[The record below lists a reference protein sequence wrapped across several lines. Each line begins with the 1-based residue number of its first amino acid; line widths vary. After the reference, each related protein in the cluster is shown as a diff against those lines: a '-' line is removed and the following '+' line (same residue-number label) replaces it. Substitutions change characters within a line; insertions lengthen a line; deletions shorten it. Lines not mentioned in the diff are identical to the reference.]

1 MSENKRDFLENINEY
16 YTDEKHID
24 VTKEVNLV
32 LSIANSLRGSFEAEK
47 YKDVI
52 IPMVIIRRFE
62 CALEETKDKVIKY
75 YEQHPNKPS
84 QFYEK
89 ESGYSFYNIS
99 RYSLKKLL
107 DDSDNIEINFNSYID
122 GFSENVKE
130 ILNNLDIK
138 NQIKKMNKNNRL
150 YSVVKKF
157 SEIDFNPKTV
167 DNHKMGYIFEDII
180 RRYSE
185 NVDAGDHY
193 TPREVIRL
201 MVEILLAEN
210 CDDILTGDGKVVTVL
225 DAACGSGGML
235 STTHDFIKLRNS
247 SADVRLFGQEI
258 LESSHAICAADM
270 LIKGQDIRNI
280 KGGEKI
286 ANTLKR
292 DCFENQKMR
301 FVIMNPPF
309 GTPWGGKDVP
319 EGQEKAVKD
328 EYKKSFNGRFGAGL
342 PATTDAQLLFMQHA
356 VNKLSS
362 DGRAAIITN
371 GSPLF
376 SGGTT
381 SGESQIRRWLL
392 KNDYIE
398 AIIALPTQLF
408 YNTDIGIYIFVISK
422 NKKSDRRGK
431 VQLINAV
438 DMYKPLRK
446 SLGKKRREVDLES
459 RKEIAKIYAEFKE
472 NEKCKIFPNEEFLY
486 KEYVVYQPLQRT
498 GRLDL
503 DEIKKLE
510 NSDLFTHNSNIFNQT
525 EFEELLEMNPRDK
538 DREKKYQKYIKG
550 EKFTKEVIQLLKKNA
565 TEDKFKDYS
574 VFEKKIKSII
584 REVEGYSE
592 SRLGNICL
600 ELSEI
605 DKTAVVQKDTKGKI
619 KIDTTTK
626 DSEIV
631 KLSQNVDEY
640 FEKEVLPHIPDAIY
654 FYDFDENKKISNT
667 NKEKLGAE
675 ILFTRYF
682 YKYVAPES
690 SDKLLSEFMD
700 IEKELADD
708 INVLLKGEV
717 Q

>member
-1 MSENKRDFLENINEY
+1 
-16 YTDEKHID
+16 
-24 VTKEVNLV
+24 
-32 LSIANSLRGSFEAEK
+32 
-47 YKDVI
+47 
-52 IPMVIIRRFE
+52 
-62 CALEETKDKVIKY
+62 
-75 YEQHPNKPS
+75 
-84 QFYEK
+84 
-89 ESGYSFYNIS
+89 
-99 RYSLKKLL
+99 
-107 DDSDNIEINFNSYID
+107 
-122 GFSENVKE
+122 
-130 ILNNLDIK
+130 
-138 NQIKKMNKNNRL
+138 MNKNNRL
-150 YSVVKKF
+150 YNVVKKF

-210 CDDILTGDGKVVTVL
+210 CDDILTGDSKVVTVL

-235 STTHDFIKLRNS
+235 STTHDYIKLKNS
-247 SADVRLFGQEI
+247 TADVRLFGQEI
-258 LESSHAICAADM
+258 LESSYAICAADM

-286 ANTLKR
+286 ANTLKK

-309 GTPWGGKDVP
+309 GTPWGGKDAP

-328 EYKKSFNGRFGAGL
+328 EYKKGDEGRFGAGL

-392 KNDYIE
+392 ENDYVE
-398 AIIALPTQLF
+398 AIIALPNQLF

-422 NKKSDRRGK
+422 NKRSDRRGK

-446 SLGKKRREVDLES
+446 SLGKKRREIDLES
-459 RKEIAKIYAEFKE
+459 RKEIAKIYADFKE
-472 NEKCKIFPNEEFLY
+472 NENCKIFLNEEFMY

-503 DEIKKLE
+503 EAIEELE
-510 NSDLFTHNSNIFNQT
+510 NSDLFNNNSNIFNQI

-538 DREKKYQKYIKG
+538 DREKKYQKYVKG
-550 EKFTKEVIQLLKKNA
+550 QKFVKEVINILKKSA
-565 TEDKFKDYS
+565 TKDKFKDYS
-574 VFEKKIKSII
+574 IFEKKIKSII
-584 REVEGYSE
+584 KNVEGYSD

-605 DKTAVVQKDTKGKI
+605 DKTAVIQKDNKGKV
-619 KIDTTTK
+619 KIDSTTK
-626 DSEIV
+626 DSEII

-640 FEKEVLPHIPDAIY
+640 FEREVLPHVPDAIY

-675 ILFTRYF
+675 IPFTRYF
-682 YKYVAPES
+682 YEYIPPKS
-690 SDKLLSEFMD
+690 SDSLLEEFMKL
-700 IEKELADD
+700 EKELAND
-708 INVLLKGEV
+708 ISILLKSEV
-717 Q
+717 

>member
-1 MSENKRDFLENINEY
+1 MSENTRAFLENINEY
-16 YTDEKHID
+16 YMDEQHID
-24 VTKEVNLV
+24 VSKEVNLV

-62 CALEETKDKVIKY
+62 CALEETKEKLINY
-75 YEQHPNKPS
+75 YEKNPNKPA

-89 ESGYSFYNIS
+89 ETGYPFYNTS

-107 DDSDNIEINFNSYID
+107 DDSDNIESNFNSYID
-122 GFSENVKE
+122 AFSENVKE
-130 ILNNLDIK
+130 ILNNLEIK
-138 NQIKKMNKNNRL
+138 NQIKKMNKSNRL

-157 SEIDFNPKTV
+157 SEIDFNPKTI

-210 CDDILTGDGKVVTVL
+210 CDDILTGDSKVVTVL

-235 STTHDFIKLRNS
+235 STTHDFIKRRNT

-258 LESSHAICAADM
+258 LESSYAVCAADM

-280 KGGEKI
+280 KGGEKT
-286 ANTLKR
+286 ANTLKY
-292 DCFENQKMR
+292 DCFESQKMR

-309 GTPWGGKDVP
+309 GTPWGGKDAP

-328 EYKKSFNGRFGAGL
+328 EYKKGFDGRFGAGL

-392 KNDYIE
+392 ENDYVE
-398 AIIALPTQLF
+398 AVIALPNQLF

-422 NKKSDRRGK
+422 NKRSDRKGK
-431 VQLINAV
+431 VQLINAI

-446 SLGKKRREVDLES
+446 SLGKKRREIDLES
-459 RKEIAKIYAEFKE
+459 RKEIARIYAEFKE
-472 NEKCKIFPNEEFLY
+472 NEKSKIFPNEEFLY

-498 GRLDL
+498 GRIDL
-503 DEIKKLE
+503 ESIEKLE
-510 NSDLFTHNSNIFNQT
+510 NSDLFSHNSNIFNQA

-538 DREKKYQKYIKG
+538 DGEKKYQKYIKG
-550 EKFTKEVIQLLKKNA
+550 QKFTKEVIKLLNENV
-565 TEDKFKDYS
+565 TEDKFEDYS
-574 VFEKKIKSII
+574 IFEKKIKSII
-584 REVEGYSE
+584 REVDGYSD

-605 DKTAVVQKDTKGKI
+605 DKNAIIQKDAKGNV
-619 KIDTTTK
+619 KIDSTTK
-626 DSEIV
+626 DSEII
-631 KLSQNVDEY
+631 KLSQDVDEY
-640 FEKEVLPHIPDAIY
+640 FAKEVLPHIPDAIY
-654 FYDFDENKKISNT
+654 FYDFDENKKISST

-675 ILFTRYF
+675 IPFTRYF

-690 SDKLLSEFMD
+690 SDKLLFEFMEL
-700 IEKELADD
+700 EKELSND
-708 INVLLKGEV
+708 ISVLLKSEV
-717 Q
+717 

>member
-1 MSENKRDFLENINEY
+1 MSENTRAFLENINEY
-16 YTDEKHID
+16 YMDEQHID
-24 VTKEVNLV
+24 VSKEVNLV

-62 CALEETKDKVIKY
+62 CALEETKEKLVNY
-75 YEQHPNKPS
+75 YEKNPNKPA

-89 ESGYSFYNIS
+89 ETGYPFYNTS

-107 DDSDNIEINFNSYID
+107 DDSDNIESNFNSYID
-122 GFSENVKE
+122 AFSENVKE
-130 ILNNLDIK
+130 ILNNLEIK
-138 NQIKKMNKNNRL
+138 NQIKKMNKSNRL

-157 SEIDFNPKTV
+157 SEIDFNPKTI

-210 CDDILTGDGKVVTVL
+210 CDDILTGDSKVVTVL

-235 STTHDFIKLRNS
+235 STTHDFIKRRNT

-258 LESSHAICAADM
+258 LESSYAVCAADM

-280 KGGEKI
+280 KGGEKT
-286 ANTLKR
+286 ANTLKY
-292 DCFENQKMR
+292 DCFESQKMR

-309 GTPWGGKDVP
+309 GTPWGGKDAP

-328 EYKKSFNGRFGAGL
+328 EYKKGFDGRFGAGL
-342 PATTDAQLLFMQHA
+342 PATTDAQLLFKQHA

-392 KNDYIE
+392 ENDYVE
-398 AIIALPTQLF
+398 AVIALPNQLF

-422 NKKSDRRGK
+422 NKRSDRKGK
-431 VQLINAV
+431 VQLINAI

-446 SLGKKRREVDLES
+446 SLGKKRREIDLES
-459 RKEIAKIYAEFKE
+459 RKEIARIYAEFKE
-472 NEKCKIFPNEEFLY
+472 NEKSKIFPNEEFLY

-498 GRLDL
+498 GRIDL
-503 DEIKKLE
+503 ESIEKLE
-510 NSDLFTHNSNIFNQT
+510 NSDLFSHNSNIFNQA

-538 DREKKYQKYIKG
+538 DGEKKYQKYIKG
-550 EKFTKEVIQLLKKNA
+550 QKFTKEVIKLLNENV
-565 TEDKFKDYS
+565 TEDKFEDYS
-574 VFEKKIKSII
+574 IFEKKIKSII
-584 REVEGYSE
+584 REVDGYSD

-605 DKTAVVQKDTKGKI
+605 DKNAIIQKDAKGNV
-619 KIDTTTK
+619 KIDSTTK
-626 DSEIV
+626 DSEII
-631 KLSQNVDEY
+631 KLSQDVDEY
-640 FEKEVLPHIPDAIY
+640 FAKEVLPHIPDAIY

-675 ILFTRYF
+675 IPFTRYF

-690 SDKLLSEFMD
+690 SDKLLFEFMEL
-700 IEKELADD
+700 EKELSND
-708 INVLLKGEV
+708 ISVLLKSEV
-717 Q
+717 

>member
-1 MSENKRDFLENINEY
+1 MSENTRAFLENINEY
-16 YTDEKHID
+16 YMDEQHID
-24 VTKEVNLV
+24 VSKEVNLV

-62 CALEETKDKVIKY
+62 CALEETKEKLINY
-75 YEQHPNKPS
+75 YEKNPNKPA

-89 ESGYSFYNIS
+89 ETGYPFYNTS

-107 DDSDNIEINFNSYID
+107 DDSDNIESNFNSYID
-122 GFSENVKE
+122 AFSENVKE
-130 ILNNLDIK
+130 ILNNLEIK
-138 NQIKKMNKNNRL
+138 NQIKKMNKSNRL

-157 SEIDFNPKTV
+157 SEIDFNPKTI

-210 CDDILTGDGKVVTVL
+210 CDDILTGDSKVVTVL

-235 STTHDFIKLRNS
+235 STTHDFIKRRNT

-258 LESSHAICAADM
+258 LESSYAVCAADM

-280 KGGEKI
+280 KGGEKT
-286 ANTLKR
+286 ANTLKY
-292 DCFENQKMR
+292 DCFESQKMR

-309 GTPWGGKDVP
+309 GTPWGGKDAP

-328 EYKKSFNGRFGAGL
+328 EYKKGFDGRFGAGL

-392 KNDYIE
+392 ENDYVE
-398 AIIALPTQLF
+398 AVIALPNQLF

-422 NKKSDRRGK
+422 NKRSDRKGK

-446 SLGKKRREVDLES
+446 SLGKKRREIDLES
-459 RKEIAKIYAEFKE
+459 RKEIARIYAEFKE

-498 GRLDL
+498 GRIDL
-503 DEIKKLE
+503 ESIEKLE
-510 NSDLFTHNSNIFNQT
+510 NSDLFSHNSNIFNQV

-538 DREKKYQKYIKG
+538 DGEKKYQKYIKG
-550 EKFTKEVIQLLKKNA
+550 QKFTKEVIKLLNENV
-565 TEDKFKDYS
+565 TEDKFEDYS
-574 VFEKKIKSII
+574 IFEKKIKSII
-584 REVEGYSE
+584 REVDGYSD

-605 DKTAVVQKDTKGKI
+605 DKNAIIQKDAKGNV
-619 KIDTTTK
+619 KIDSTTK
-626 DSEIV
+626 DSEII
-631 KLSQNVDEY
+631 KLSQDVDEY
-640 FEKEVLPHIPDAIY
+640 FAKEVLPHIPDAIY

-675 ILFTRYF
+675 IPFTRYF

-690 SDKLLSEFMD
+690 SDKPLFEFMEL
-700 IEKELADD
+700 EKELSND
-708 INVLLKGEV
+708 ISILLKSEV
-717 Q
+717 

>member
-1 MSENKRDFLENINEY
+1 MSEDRKQFLEKLNEY
-16 YTDEKHID
+16 YTDQNHID
-24 VTKEVNLV
+24 VTKELNLV

-62 CALEETKDKVIKY
+62 CALEETKESFIEY
-75 YEQHPNKPS
+75 YENNPSKPA

-89 ESGYSFYNIS
+89 TTGYPFYNTS
-99 RYSLKKLL
+99 KYSLKKLL
-107 DDSDNIEINFNSYID
+107 DDSDSIESNFNSYID

-130 ILNNLDIK
+130 ILNNLEIK

-150 YSVVKKF
+150 YNVVKKF

-210 CDDILTGDGKVVTVL
+210 CDDILTGDSKVVTVL

-235 STTHDFIKLRNS
+235 STTHDYIKLKNS
-247 SADVRLFGQEI
+247 TADVRLFGQEI
-258 LESSHAICAADM
+258 LESSYAICAADM

-286 ANTLKR
+286 ANTLKK

-309 GTPWGGKDVP
+309 GTPWGGKDAP

-328 EYKKSFNGRFGAGL
+328 EYKKGVDGRFGAGL

-392 KNDYIE
+392 ENDYVE
-398 AIIALPTQLF
+398 AIIALPNQLF
-408 YNTDIGIYIFVISK
+408 YNTDIGIYIFVISR
-422 NKKSDRRGK
+422 NKRSDRRGK

-446 SLGKKRREVDLES
+446 SLGKKRREIDLES
-459 RKEIAKIYAEFKE
+459 RKEIAKIYADFKE
-472 NEKCKIFPNEEFLY
+472 NENCKIFPNEEFMY

-503 DEIKKLE
+503 EAIEELE
-510 NSDLFTHNSNIFNQT
+510 KSDLFTQNSNIFNQI
-525 EFEELLEMNPRDK
+525 EFEELIEMNPRDK
-538 DREKKYQKYIKG
+538 DCEKKYQKYING
-550 EKFTKEVIQLLKKNA
+550 QKFTKEVINLLKKNA
-565 TEDKFKDYS
+565 TNDRFNDYS
-574 VFEKKIKSII
+574 VFEKKIKSIL
-584 REVEGYSE
+584 RNVEGYSD

-605 DKTAVVQKDTKGKI
+605 DKKAIVQKDNKGKV

-631 KLSQNVDEY
+631 KLSQDVDDY

-654 FYDFDENKKISNT
+654 FYDFDENKKISST

-675 ILFTRYF
+675 IPFTRYF
-682 YKYVAPES
+682 YKYVAPEK
-690 SDKLLSEFMD
+690 SDKLLSEFFEL
-700 IEKELADD
+700 EKELADD
-708 INVLLKGEV
+708 ISNLLKSEV
-717 Q
+717 

>member
-1 MSENKRDFLENINEY
+1 M
-16 YTDEKHID
+16 
-24 VTKEVNLV
+24 
-32 LSIANSLRGSFEAEK
+32 
-47 YKDVI
+47 
-52 IPMVIIRRFE
+52 
-62 CALEETKDKVIKY
+62 
-75 YEQHPNKPS
+75 
-84 QFYEK
+84 
-89 ESGYSFYNIS
+89 
-99 RYSLKKLL
+99 
-107 DDSDNIEINFNSYID
+107 
-122 GFSENVKE
+122 
-130 ILNNLDIK
+130 NNLEIK
-138 NQIKKMNKNNRL
+138 NQIKKMDKSNRL

-157 SEIDFNPKTV
+157 SEIDFNRKTI

-210 CDDILTGDGKVVTVL
+210 CDDILTGDSKVVTVL

-235 STTHDFIKLRNS
+235 STTHDFIKRRNT

-258 LESSHAICAADM
+258 LESSYAVCAADM

-280 KGGEKI
+280 KGGEKT
-286 ANTLKR
+286 ANTLKY
-292 DCFENQKMR
+292 DCFESQKMR

-309 GTPWGGKDVP
+309 GTPWGGKDAP

-328 EYKKSFNGRFGAGL
+328 EYKKGFDGRFGAGL

-392 KNDYIE
+392 ENDYVE
-398 AIIALPTQLF
+398 AVIALPNQLF

-422 NKKSDRRGK
+422 NKRSDRKGK
-431 VQLINAV
+431 VQLINAI

-446 SLGKKRREVDLES
+446 SLGKKRREIDLES
-459 RKEIAKIYAEFKE
+459 RKEIARIYAEFKE

-498 GRLDL
+498 GRIDL
-503 DEIKKLE
+503 ESIEKLE
-510 NSDLFTHNSNIFNQT
+510 NSDLFSHNSNIFNQA

-538 DREKKYQKYIKG
+538 DGEKKYQKYIKG
-550 EKFTKEVIQLLKKNA
+550 QKFTKEVIKLLNENV
-565 TEDKFKDYS
+565 TEDKFEDYS
-574 VFEKKIKSII
+574 IFEKKIKSII
-584 REVEGYSE
+584 REVDGYSD

-605 DKTAVVQKDTKGKI
+605 DKNAIIQKDAKGNV
-619 KIDTTTK
+619 KIDSTTK
-626 DSEIV
+626 DSEVI
-631 KLSQNVDEY
+631 KLSQDVDEY
-640 FEKEVLPHIPDAIY
+640 FTKEVLPHIPDAIY

-675 ILFTRYF
+675 IPFTRYF

-690 SDKLLSEFMD
+690 SDKLLFEFMEL
-700 IEKELADD
+700 EKELSND
-708 INVLLKGEV
+708 ISVLLKSEV
-717 Q
+717 